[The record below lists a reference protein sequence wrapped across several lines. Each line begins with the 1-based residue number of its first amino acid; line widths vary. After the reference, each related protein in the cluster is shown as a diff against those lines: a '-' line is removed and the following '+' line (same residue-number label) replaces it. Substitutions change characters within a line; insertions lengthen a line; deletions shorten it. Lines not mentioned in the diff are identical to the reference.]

1 MCILNCAV
9 TVRINPSF
17 SRLSPIL
24 KNSVRNSNNRY
35 PVHLDSFKETPLN
48 EDLKTQGR
56 SAPFFSGKLVRLSAL
71 QLFDHV
77 QPFAD
82 AVPDVHE

>member
-1 MCILNCAV
+1 V
-9 TVRINPSF
+9 
-17 SRLSPIL
+17 
-24 KNSVRNSNNRY
+24 Y
-35 PVHLDSFKETPLN
+35 LDSFKETSLN

-71 QLFDHV
+71 QLSDNA
-77 QPFAD
+77 QPFSD